1 MATRSS
7 TLRFGVRRSPIWV
20 VAGLALGLAAAACA
34 TEAPKTMSDGEQ
46 ARTYL
51 AVAVD
56 RSDPA
61 ASDTATGSA
70 SAIARFVSVP
80 ADSDSARVLAA
91 AGTSLD
97 LPAPDACATSGA
109 SEGLEPP
116 LNSLGPVEFLEAG
129 DVAISASGTTTP
141 LVPHAF
147 PTVGAFASGVLYTT
161 RDRAASS
168 LPQGVPYVVTASGS
182 PSMMPVHVEA
192 DAPPSLSAVAVS
204 GQPLRDVTEVHT
216 GAPIALAWAAGDAP
230 DLVYVELLAYDGSS
244 STLCTFHDE
253 AGTGTVPGDAFG
265 GTGQGRIAIHRVR
278 QRRLESSQSP
288 AGELRF
294 DFQIGN
300 AVEFAK

>member
-1 MATRSS
+1 MSTRSPALGFS
-7 TLRFGVRRSPIWV
+7 ARRSPLWAI
-20 VAGLALGLAAAACA
+20 AALGLGLTAAACA
-34 TEAPKTMSDGEQ
+34 NEAPRTLSDGEQ

-61 ASDTATGSA
+61 ASETATGSA

-80 ADSDSARVLAA
+80 AYSDSARVLGA

-109 SEGLEPP
+109 GEGLEPP
-116 LNSLGPVEFLEAG
+116 LNSLDPVEFLEAG
-129 DVAISASGTTTP
+129 DVAISTSGVATP

-182 PSMMPVHVEA
+182 ASVTPVRVEA
-192 DAPPSLSAVAVS
+192 DAPPSLSGVALS
-204 GQPLRDVTEVHT
+204 GTPLKEVTEVHT
-216 GAPIALAWAAGDAP
+216 GAAIPLTWAAGESP

-253 AGTGTVPGDAFG
+253 AGAGTVSGDAFA

-278 QRRLESSQSP
+278 QHRLDAPQSP
-288 AGELRF
+288 TGELRF
-294 DFQIGN
+294 DFQIGS